1 VPTVTTPV
9 AIVGAGPVGLAL
21 ALGLARHDV
30 ASVVLERSSSTS
42 QHSKAAGIHIR
53 TREVLR
59 RWGVEDRF
67 LAAGELVTELAL
79 RDAGAGDRALLT
91 FDLRELA
98 DEVERPGLLMLE
110 QHETE
115 RLLLEAVRATGLAEV
130 VFDAEVVDL
139 RQDAGGVELA
149 VRTHHAGL
157 RSVAADFAVGCDGAS
172 SFVRGTRCG
181 CRSRAAPIRL
191 RPMLADVA
199 IGDDRDRMAWPRLHD
214 GREGLT
220 VALRLARWQVADHPP
235 RQTMHRARP
244 TTSPTP
250 RCNDR
255 VDTVLAA
262 GPADGGVEQPL
273 RDPPAIERTLA
284 GLAASLLAGDAAH
297 VHSPVGGQ
305 GMNAGVQD
313 ANDLAWRLAAAL
325 EGADADRL
333 FDAYEV
339 ERRTVVVGTVSRTT
353 DVLTQD
359 WSCRPPAWVRRG
371 VFAVQRTALRV
382 PALRRR
388 ALRRFGMLDLDLPAS
403 PLLRADDRAAGTR
416 LPDPVVVTPD
426 GRAVRLHRL
435 LPVGW
440 SLLEVADTTATD
452 GAAAGGADVAV
463 GGPGARGLPVDAVL
477 RFGSGGLHDRTGSL
491 SALLGG
497 DEGWVLV
504 RPDGH
509 VAWARAGP
517 TGSAADTGLLASAV
531 RASAGR

>member
-115 RLLLEAVRATGLAEV
+115 RLLLAAARATGRVEVVFGAEV
-130 VFDAEVVDL
+130 VGLQPGRDA
-139 RQDAGGVELA
+139 VELR
-149 VRTHHAGL
+149 VRTDDGEH
-157 RSVAADFAVGCDGAS
+157 RRVVADHAVGCDGAG
-172 SFVRGTRCG
+172 SFVRDALGLPFEGRTY
-181 CRSRAAPIRL
+181 RL

-199 IGDDRDRMAWPRLHD
+199 IDDARDRAAWPRLHD
-214 GREGLT
+214 GPEGLT
-220 VALRLARWQVADHPP
+220 LALRLAAGRWRIIHLARDD
-235 RQTMHRARP
+235 RAPGDDVPDAEVQR
-244 TTSPTP
+244 
-250 RCNDR
+250 R
-255 VDTVLAA
+255 VDTVLGA
-262 GPADGGVEQPL
+262 GPATV
-273 RDPPAIERTLA
+273 RWSSRFAIHRR
-284 GLAASLLAGDAAH
+284 ASPRFRVGRVLLAGDAAH

-325 EGADADRL
+325 AGADADRL

-339 ERRTVVVGTVSRTT
+339 ERRGVVVGTVSRTT
-353 DVLTQD
+353 DVLTKTVLQA
-359 WSCRPPAWVRRG
+359 PGWVRRG
-371 VFAVQRTALRV
+371 VFALQRTALCV

-517 TGSAADTGLLASAV
+517 TGLAADTGLLASAV